1 LGVGFRVMDMQHL
14 AYFLAILVGIVSSGI
29 IGSAWE
35 LATGEDVR
43 LRDILDAQ
51 PTIVTPLRVLAAVFS
66 APSKVLLD
74 GCWWLIAQ
82 PLIGVPVL
90 ALGFGWSFMQGV
102 VILTKVFG
110 FP

>member
-1 LGVGFRVMDMQHL
+1 MDMQHL
-14 AYFLAILVGIVSSGI
+14 AYILAILVGIVSSGI

-43 LRDILDAQ
+43 LRDILDSN
-51 PTIVTPLRVLAAVFS
+51 PTLLTPFRVLAAVFS
-66 APSKVLLD
+66 APAKILLD

-82 PLIGVPVL
+82 PFFGVPIL
-90 ALGFGWSFMQGV
+90 AIGFAWSFLQGV

>member
-1 LGVGFRVMDMQHL
+1 MDMQHL
-14 AYFLAILVGIVSSGI
+14 AYILATLVGIVSSGI
-29 IGSAWE
+29 VGSAWE

-51 PTIVTPLRVLAAVFS
+51 PTGMTPFRVLAAVFS
-66 APSKVLLD
+66 APAKILLD
-74 GCWWLIAQ
+74 GFWWLIAQ
-82 PLIGVPVL
+82 PLLGLPILVI
-90 ALGFGWSFMQGV
+90 GFGWSFLQGV

>member
-1 LGVGFRVMDMQHL
+1 MDMQHL
-14 AYFLAILVGIVSSGI
+14 AYFAAILVGIVSSGI

-43 LRDILDAQ
+43 LRDILDAN
-51 PTIVTPLRVLAAVFS
+51 PTALTPLRVLAAVFS
-66 APSKVLLD
+66 APAKILLD

-82 PLIGVPVL
+82 PLFGLPIL
-90 ALGFGWSFMQGV
+90 AIGFGWSFLQGV
-102 VILTKVFG
+102 FILTKVFG

>member
-1 LGVGFRVMDMQHL
+1 MEMQHL
-14 AYFLAILVGIVSSGI
+14 AYVMAMVVGIVSSGI
-29 IGSAWE
+29 VGSAWH

-51 PTIVTPLRVLAAVFS
+51 PTGLTPFRVLAAVFS
-66 APSKVLLD
+66 APTKILLD
-74 GCWWLIAQ
+74 GLWWMIAQ
-82 PLIGVPVL
+82 PVLGVPIL
-90 ALGFGWSFMQGV
+90 ALGFVWSFLQGV

>member
-1 LGVGFRVMDMQHL
+1 MEMQHL
-14 AYFLAILVGIVSSGI
+14 AYVLATLVGIVSSGI
-29 IGSAWE
+29 VGSAWE

-51 PTIVTPLRVLAAVFS
+51 PTGLTPFRVLAAVLS
-66 APSKVLLD
+66 APAKILLD
-74 GCWWLIAQ
+74 GFWWLIAQ
-82 PLIGVPVL
+82 PLFGVPIL
-90 ALGFGWSFMQGV
+90 AIGMGWSFLQGV